1 MRGYSTKT
9 FSNPTVQ
16 MQQRLLV
23 NPTSSQP
30 GISSEVKLTQ
40 TLSAAVLQR
49 NDKISSRGRIVKSKT

>member
-30 GISSEVKLTQ
+30 GISSEVKYDTD
-40 TLSAAVLQR
+40 TV
-49 NDKISSRGRIVKSKT
+49 RGCTAKK